1 VIYVALL
8 RGINVGGKR
17 KVDMATLSR
26 VFERVGAHKVRT
38 YINSGNVIFTDN
50 RPPTGL
56 ARELETAIEDEF
68 GFHVKVLLRD
78 LDSIRTVTKAIPDD
92 WVNDRTERTDVW
104 FLWEDHD
111 SPDVVEGL
119 TVRDGI
125 DEVFYVDGAVVW
137 RADGEQLTKS
147 GRGKVIGT
155 RLYKSLTARNVNT
168 VRKIH
173 SIMEEVAS
181 G

>member
-1 VIYVALL
+1 
-8 RGINVGGKR
+8 
-17 KVDMATLSR
+17 
-26 VFERVGAHKVRT
+26 
-38 YINSGNVIFTDN
+38 
-50 RPPTGL
+50 
-56 ARELETAIEDEF
+56 
-68 GFHVKVLLRD
+68 
-78 LDSIRTVTKAIPDD
+78 
-92 WVNDRTERTDVW
+92 
-104 FLWEDHD
+104 
-111 SPDVVEGL
+111 
-119 TVRDGI
+119 
-125 DEVFYVDGAVVW
+125 VW